1 MGDSGAAQSAQ
12 ILNHGGFGIENL
24 VRARFA
30 LTAVDAR
37 TRTLQALDDLEKNSI
52 DFYTAVR
59 SAYTQRR
66 AAMIREK
73 GDPGGS
79 KAAIDNATR
88 VALVR

>member
-1 MGDSGAAQSAQ
+1 MPLID
-12 ILNHGGFGIENL
+12 
-24 VRARFA
+24 VTPA
-30 LTAVDAR
+30 LTAVDSR

-59 SAYTQRR
+59 SAYSQRR
-66 AAMIREK
+66 AQMIRTK

-79 KAAIDNATR
+79 SAAIDNATR